1 MKKRIA
7 LLTVIFLLITGVI
20 GCSQN
25 DTSKDDNTTTPVS
38 SNESKD
44 NSKSKDEKNNDKKVE
59 ITLAIWDKN
68 QEAALQKILDKFNE
82 ENPNIKASLE
92 VTPWNNYW
100 TKLDVAAGAGLTS
113 DAFWMN
119 IYLPKYIKGD
129 ILAPLDEYIKKDNID
144 MTKYIEPISKIYN
157 YNDKQW
163 ALPKGVDSIFVAY
176 NKALFDKYEIEYPKE
191 GWTYE
196 DMLAKANK
204 LKDAMDA
211 DGSGTYAVAVSPTN
225 FQSGYYNF
233 ILQNGGEIINDA
245 ATESG
250 FNKPGTVKGYEKIL
264 DLLKSG
270 LSAPYSTLSSPDT
283 GSDALFYSGKVAM
296 AYMGSWSTSVLES
309 CDLAKD
315 GKVGIIQMPTQ
326 DGVNT
331 SIMNGLGYAMS
342 KQTKHPEE
350 TWKLIKFLTSEYGN
364 EVQATEGIDI
374 PALKSAQSLYQNAF
388 KNIDIMPIINAT
400 KTGHQFPTGNCV
412 SEWTPIVIDYTAQ
425 IFGEI
430 ISPKEGCDAIYKEMQ
445 KIIDKNK

>member
-20 GCSQN
+20 GCDQKDKKEHD
-25 DTSKDDNTTTPVS
+25 DTTKPAASNEVSKD
-38 SNESKD
+38 
-44 NSKSKDEKNNDKKVE
+44 KSDKKVE

-68 QEAALQKILDKFNE
+68 QEAGIQKVLDKFNE
-82 ENPNIKASLE
+82 EHSNIQASLE

-100 TKLDVAAGAGLTS
+100 TKLDVAAGAGLTA

-129 ILAPLDEYIKKDNID
+129 VLIPLDEYIKRDNID
-144 MTKYIEPISKIYN
+144 MTNYIEPISKIYN
-157 YNDKQW
+157 YDGKQW
-163 ALPKGVDSIFVAY
+163 AMPKGVDSVFVAY
-176 NKALFDKYEIEYPKE
+176 NKELFDKYGVEYPQE

-196 DMLAKANK
+196 DMLEKANK
-204 LKDAMDA
+204 LKKAMDA
-211 DGSGTYAVAVSPTN
+211 DGSGTYAIAVSPTN

-233 ILQNGGEIINDA
+233 ILQNKGEIISDDS
-245 ATESG
+245 TESG
-250 FNKPGTVKGYEKIL
+250 FNKPGTVKGYERIL
-264 DLLKSG
+264 ELLKSG
-270 LSAPYSTLSSPDT
+270 LSAPYTTLSSPDT
-283 GSDALFYSGKVAM
+283 GTDALYYSGKVAM

-309 CDLAKD
+309 CDLAKA
-315 GKVGIIQMPTQ
+315 GNVGIVQMPTQ

-331 SIMNGLGYAMS
+331 SIMNGLGYCIS
-342 KQTKHPEE
+342 SLSEHQDE
-350 TWKLIKFLTSEYGN
+350 TWELIKFLTSEYGN

-374 PALKSAQSLYQNAF
+374 PAMKSAQPLYQNAF

-412 SEWTPIVIDYTAQ
+412 AEWTPIIIDYTAQ

-445 KIIDKNK
+445 EIIDKNNK